1 MISFSQCKINV
12 YCAGRRRKI
21 IANYVTS
28 GLGHQR
34 VRKVLFTC
42 MVHAISEFSLDKF
55 SCSQEHSFFL
65 IKAQVLQNLLYWS

>member
-1 MISFSQCKINV
+1 MHDFV
-12 YCAGRRRKI
+12 YCAAQRRKI

-28 GLGHQR
+28 GLAHQR
-34 VRKVLFTC
+34 ARKLLFTC

-55 SCSQEHSFFL
+55 RFSQEDSFFL